1 VLLNIQGMSWLA
13 LIDSMLLL
21 IVANLMPWALGRTCG
36 SWWAAP
42 LDCGMTLRDG
52 RRLLGSHKTW
62 RGLGAAIVGCAIT
75 AGMLRLHWWLGVE
88 FACLSMLG
96 DALSS
101 AWKRRRGR
109 EPGEDDPGLD
119 QLPEALAPLVALRGP
134 LALGWK
140 EIVLVTAVFAILNL
154 ISLRVRHP
162 RRRPV
167 EADGGA

>member
-1 VLLNIQGMSWLA
+1 VLLNIDGMSWPA
-13 LIDSMLLL
+13 VINSMLLL
-21 IVANLMPWALGRTCG
+21 IVANLVPWALGRTCG

-42 LDCGMTLRDG
+42 LDFGVTLRDG

-75 AGMLRLHWWLGVE
+75 GRLLGLNWWLGVE

-109 EPGEDDPGLD
+109 EPGADDPGLD
-119 QLPEALAPLVALRGP
+119 QLPEALLPLAALRGQ
-134 LALGWK
+134 LHLGWK
-140 EIVLVTAVFAILNL
+140 EIVLVTAVFAIMNL

-162 RRRPV
+162 RRRPID
-167 EADGGA
+167 ADGGA

>member
-1 VLLNIQGMSWLA
+1 MNWPAVINSL
-13 LIDSMLLL
+13 LLL

-52 RRLLGSHKTW
+52 YRLLGSHKTW
-62 RGLGAAIVGCAIT
+62 RGLGAAILGGAAT
-75 AGMLRLHWWLGVE
+75 AGMLGLHWWLGAG
-88 FACLSMLG
+88 FGCLSMLG

-109 EPGEDDPGLD
+109 KPGEDDPGLD
-119 QLPEALAPLVALRGP
+119 QLPEALVPLVSLQGP
-134 LALGWK
+134 LHLGWK
-140 EIVLVTAVFAILNL
+140 EIALVTVVFAILNL
-154 ISLRVRHP
+154 FSLRVRHS

-167 EADGGA
+167 GADGGA

>member
-1 VLLNIQGMSWLA
+1 MSWPA
-13 LIDSMLLL
+13 VINAFLLL
-21 IVANLMPWALGRTCG
+21 TVANLMPWALGRTCG
-36 SWWAAP
+36 SRWAAP
-42 LDCGMTLRDG
+42 LDCGVTLRDG

-62 RGLGAAIVGCAIT
+62 RGLGASIVGCTVT
-75 AGMLRLHWWLGVE
+75 AALLKLHWWLGAG

-119 QLPEALAPLVALRGP
+119 QLPEALLPLIALQSP
-134 LALGWK
+134 LNLGWK
-140 EIVLVTAVFAILNL
+140 EIVLVTAVFAVLNL

-162 RRRPV
+162 RPQT
-167 EADGGA
+167 G

>member
-1 VLLNIQGMSWLA
+1 MSWPAVINSL
-13 LIDSMLLL
+13 LLL

-36 SWWAAP
+36 SRWAAP
-42 LDCGMTLRDG
+42 LDCGITLGDG

-62 RGLGAAIVGCAIT
+62 RGLGAALVGCAIT
-75 AGMLRLHWWLGVE
+75 AGMLRLHWWLGVG
-88 FACLSMLG
+88 FGCLSMLG

-109 EPGEDDPGLD
+109 EPGQDDPGLD
-119 QLPEALAPLVALRGP
+119 QLPEALLPLVALQGP
-134 LALGWK
+134 LNLGWK
-140 EIVLVTAVFAILNL
+140 EIVLVTAFFAILNL